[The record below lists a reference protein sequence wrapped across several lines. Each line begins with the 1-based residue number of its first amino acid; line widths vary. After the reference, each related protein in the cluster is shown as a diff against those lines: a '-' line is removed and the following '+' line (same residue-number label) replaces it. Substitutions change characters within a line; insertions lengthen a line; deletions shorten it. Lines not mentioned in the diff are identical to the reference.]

1 MEKKT
6 PRVGV
11 FIDGENVPYT
21 YANLLHSVAA
31 DFGEVTLAQVY
42 AGFDV
47 IEQWQHQERFK
58 RVLTPS
64 GKNATDIVICV
75 DMIERACSG
84 EFDVI
89 VIGSSDKDFTHAVD
103 TIRRMGMTVIGVC
116 DRRPSQLLQMAC
128 HHYVNLEDNFVN
140 AEAEI
145 RDHLLNVLKGNGAV
159 PLRAFESYI
168 KAATGYGIIDIRA
181 ASWVD
186 FFEWEAHHFQLTE
199 RGPHVMIGLAPEPVP
214 EPAPP
219 SVPCSMGGFTAGK
232 VASHTAV
239 GWFLPAQPVARTWVD
254 RTYRQ
259 RKTDFSTSIAA

>member
-1 MEKKT
+1 

-186 FFEWEAHHFQLTE
+186 YFEWEAKTFQLSE
-199 RGPHVMIGLAPEPVP
+199 RGPHVLIGLAPEPAP
-214 EPAPP
+214 EPVAP
-219 SVPCSMGGFTAGK
+219 SVPCSMGKFIVGTTP
-232 VASHTAV
+232 SYTAV
-239 GWFLPAQPVARTWVD
+239 GRFLPARPVARAWIDTA
-254 RTYRQ
+254 YRQ
-259 RKTDFSTSIAA
+259 RNAKFSELIAA